1 MNYFGHEKKWN
12 YSIFMLC
19 TLYIDLEV
27 PLTSDELRAI
37 SDEIADIWK
46 GVGLE
51 LGLSPLKLDTI
62 EQLCNLNHEV
72 NPSLDMLL
80 KWKEANKNVSRRKLN
95 QAIEECQDNGGI
107 GC

>member
-1 MNYFGHEKKWN
+1 
-12 YSIFMLC
+12 MLC
-19 TLYIDLEV
+19 ALYVVVEI

-46 GVGLE
+46 DVGLE

-62 EQLCNLNHEV
+62 EQLRNLNHEV

-95 QAIEECQDNGGI
+95 QAIEECRGNRGI